1 MLVYL
6 LVKFPIKKK
15 EDIIMS
21 RATDL
26 IIKNLTN
33 ELHVAK
39 AALQHITEHGLVDDV
54 ADNVR
59 RLVHLQNVE
68 YLEKRLRKV
77 QSEQR

>member
-1 MLVYL
+1 
-6 LVKFPIKKK
+6 
-15 EDIIMS
+15 MS

-26 IIKNLTN
+26 IVKNLTN
-33 ELHVAK
+33 ELHVAR
-39 AALQHITEHGLVDDV
+39 AALTHITEHGLVDDV

>member
-1 MLVYL
+1 
-6 LVKFPIKKK
+6 
-15 EDIIMS
+15 MS

-26 IIKNLTN
+26 IVKNLTN
-33 ELHVAK
+33 ELHVAR
-39 AALQHITEHGLVDDV
+39 AALKHITEHGLVDDV